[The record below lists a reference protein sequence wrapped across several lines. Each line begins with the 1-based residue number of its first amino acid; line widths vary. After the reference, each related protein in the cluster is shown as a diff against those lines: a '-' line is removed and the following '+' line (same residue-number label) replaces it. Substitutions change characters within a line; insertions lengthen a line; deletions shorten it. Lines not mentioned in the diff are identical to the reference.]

1 MEEEEDEEDE
11 EGSQENEQSKQKRMK
26 DEKEQQ
32 EKLQQILAQQKKQHK
47 EGQRTIGNFPVPS
60 REQWLILRYEPHF
73 EINRLT
79 SKYQIQSLIP
89 NLNLKELSIEESE
102 DTVSISGT
110 RFPTTVEE
118 QILVQKVSN
127 FFEIVS
133 TSSSKLVNKRLCC
146 CCFESWKWILW

>member
-1 MEEEEDEEDE
+1 
-11 EGSQENEQSKQKRMK
+11 
-26 DEKEQQ
+26 
-32 EKLQQILAQQKKQHK
+32 LAQQKKQHK